1 MTVALKPCPEGVAY
15 DTLKPLFFPVART
28 EVLQW
33 KRNTGGQGG
42 KVLGT
47 HCNEDQS
54 KLRIT
59 SKIFE
64 NKGEFP

>member
-1 MTVALKPCPEGVAY
+1 MTVALKPCLEGVAY
-15 DTLKPLFFPVART
+15 DTLKPLCLPVART

-33 KRNTGGQGG
+33 ERNTGGRGR
-42 KVLGT
+42 KALGT
-47 HCNEDQS
+47 HCNEDRS

-64 NKGEFP
+64 NKGQFS